1 VAEVCPKCRSPMMAN
16 VCSRCGLPSDICA
29 CVVIDQ
35 ATHKI
40 RVFIE
45 IRKFRKPITI
55 VEGISDNAK
64 GIAKQLKSK
73 LACGG
78 TYKDNH
84 IELQGDHK
92 NKMKDILVRLG
103 YSAEQIEVS

>member
-1 VAEVCPKCRSPMMAN
+1 MAEVCPKCRSPMMAS

-29 CVVIDQ
+29 CVAIDQ
-35 ATHKI
+35 AGHKI

-45 IRKFRKPITI
+45 TRKFRKPITI
-55 VEGISDNAK
+55 IEGITDNAK
-64 GIAKQLKSK
+64 DTSKQLKSK

-84 IELQGDHK
+84 IELQGNHTHRI
-92 NKMKDILVRLG
+92 KDMLVKLG
-103 YSAEQIEVS
+103 YSADQIEVS